1 MKILISAVGTTDPIS
16 NNHDAALLH
25 IARNY
30 RPDKIVL
37 VYSQE
42 MMVKQDLIN
51 KVLLSIEGYNPI
63 IEIDSTILNNDEVF
77 LFDKMYEVMGLIV
90 QKYTNDDDEIIL
102 NLSSGTPQIISALFA
117 LNRIND
123 YNTQAIQVATPKNGA
138 NRKYTPLTDSEIDA
152 LILENQDNSLDFVDR
167 SIKDKSEKFTQALV
181 KRHLRSLIAS
191 FDYQAA
197 EAIINRKEYNK
208 LLSKKRIAYI
218 REKLNDFSRVFK
230 NQSILSDIL
239 SFPLDDS
246 QKKALNYYLM
256 IDVLKERE
264 HIADVLIKAKSLA
277 EFVIEET
284 IKKDHEGLIVFD
296 GNLPKL
302 NPDFPD
308 CEAILDDIDKKMK
321 KSRGIE
327 DTEERIFSVQSTLN
341 LLSYLNI
348 LEFYEYDSQLQ
359 TAINGILSLN
369 GERNKVAHGLSEIDT
384 RLLSRKKLK
393 QLSEN
398 LRLLLVDC
406 LGIDTSYF
414 NYYDKQNEE
423 LIKML
428 E

>member
-16 NNHDAALLH
+16 NDHDAALLH

-42 MMVKQDLIN
+42 MLVKQDLIN

-123 YNTQAIQVATPKNGA
+123 YNTQAIQVATPKKGA
-138 NRKYTPLTDSEIDA
+138 NREYKPLTDSEIDA

-359 TAINGILSLN
+359 IAINGILSLN

-398 LRLLLVDC
+398 LRLLLVEC

>member
-42 MMVKQDLIN
+42 MLVKQDLIN
-51 KVLLSIEGYNPI
+51 KVLHSIEGYNPI

-123 YNTQAIQVATPKNGA
+123 YNTQAIQVATPKKGA
-138 NRKYTPLTDSEIDA
+138 NKEYKDLTESEIEA
-152 LILENQDNSLDFVDR
+152 LIVENQDNSLEFVDR

-208 LLSKKRIAYI
+208 LLSKKKIAYI
-218 REKLNDFSRVFK
+218 REKLYDFSRVFK

-302 NPDFPD
+302 NPSFPD

-327 DTEERIFSVQSTLN
+327 DTEELIFSVQSTLN

-406 LGIDTSYF
+406 LGIDSSYF

>member
-42 MMVKQDLIN
+42 MLVKQDLIN

-63 IEIDSTILNNDEVF
+63 IEIDSTILNNDEFF

-123 YNTQAIQVATPKNGA
+123 YNTQAIQVATPKKGA
-138 NRKYTPLTDSEIDA
+138 NKEYKDLTDSEIDA
-152 LILENQDNSLDFVDR
+152 LIVENQDNSLDFVDR

-246 QKKALNYYLM
+246 QKKALNYYLL

>member
-77 LFDKMYEVMGLIV
+77 LFDKMYEVMGIIV

-123 YNTQAIQVATPKNGA
+123 YNTQAIQVATPKKGA
-138 NRKYTPLTDSEIDA
+138 NKEYKDLTDSEIDA
-152 LILENQDNSLDFVDR
+152 LIVENQDNSLDFVDR
-167 SIKDKSEKFTQALV
+167 SIKDKSEKFSQALV

-191 FDYQAA
+191 YDYQAA

>member
-16 NNHDAALLH
+16 YNHDSALLH

-42 MMVKQDLIN
+42 MLVKQDLIN

-63 IEIDSTILNNDEVF
+63 IEIDSTTLNNDEVH
-77 LFDKMYEVMGLIV
+77 LFDKMYEVMGLII
-90 QKYTNDDDEIIL
+90 QKYTNNDDEIIL
-102 NLSSGTPQIISALFA
+102 NLSSGTPQIKSALFA

-123 YNTQAIQVATPKNGA
+123 YNTQAIQVPTPKNGA
-138 NRKYTPLTDSEIDA
+138 NREYKPLTDSEIDA
-152 LILENQDNSLDFVDR
+152 LIVENQDNSLDFVDR
-167 SIKDKSEKFTQALV
+167 SIKDKSEKFSQALV

-191 FDYQAA
+191 YDYQAA
-197 EAIINRKEYNK
+197 EVIINRKEDTK
-208 LLSKKRIAYI
+208 SLSNIKKI
-218 REKLNDFSRVFK
+218 RKKISDFSRVFK

-296 GNLPKL
+296 GNPPKL
-302 NPDFPD
+302 NPNFPD

-406 LGIDTSYF
+406 LDIDSSYF

>member
-1 MKILISAVGTTDPIS
+1 
-16 NNHDAALLH
+16 
-25 IARNY
+25 
-30 RPDKIVL
+30 
-37 VYSQE
+37 
-42 MMVKQDLIN
+42 
-51 KVLLSIEGYNPI
+51 
-63 IEIDSTILNNDEVF
+63 
-77 LFDKMYEVMGLIV
+77 
-90 QKYTNDDDEIIL
+90 
-102 NLSSGTPQIISALFA
+102 
-117 LNRIND
+117 
-123 YNTQAIQVATPKNGA
+123 
-138 NRKYTPLTDSEIDA
+138 
-152 LILENQDNSLDFVDR
+152 
-167 SIKDKSEKFTQALV
+167 
-181 KRHLRSLIAS
+181 

-246 QKKALNYYLM
+246 QKKALNYYLL

>member
-1 MKILISAVGTTDPIS
+1 MTSAVGTTDPIS

-42 MMVKQDLIN
+42 MFIKQDLIN
-51 KVLLSIEGYNPI
+51 KALLSIEGYNPI

-90 QKYTNDDDEIIL
+90 QKYTNDEIIL

-123 YNTQAIQVATPKNGA
+123 YNTQAIQVATPKKGA
-138 NRKYTPLTDSEIDA
+138 NREYKPLTDSEIDA
-152 LILENQDNSLDFVDR
+152 LIVENQDNSLDFVDR

-246 QKKALNYYLM
+246 QKKALIYYLM

-308 CEAILDDIDKKMK
+308 CETILDDIDKKMK

-406 LGIDTSYF
+406 LGIDSSYF
-414 NYYDKQNEE
+414 NYYVKQNEE
-423 LIKML
+423 LIKIL

>member
-30 RPDKIVL
+30 RPDKIIL

-42 MMVKQDLIN
+42 MLVKQDLIN

-123 YNTQAIQVATPKNGA
+123 YNTQAIQVATPKKGA
-138 NRKYTPLTDSEIDA
+138 NREYKSLTDSEIDA
-152 LILENQDNSLDFVDR
+152 LIVENQDNSLDFVDR
-167 SIKDKSEKFTQALV
+167 CIKDKSEKFTQALV

-341 LLSYLNI
+341 LLSYLNM

-398 LRLLLVDC
+398 LRLLLIDC
-406 LGIDTSYF
+406 LGIDSSYF
-414 NYYDKQNEE
+414 NFYDKQNEE

>member
-42 MMVKQDLIN
+42 MLVKQDLIN

-123 YNTQAIQVATPKNGA
+123 YNTQAIQVATPKKGA
-138 NRKYTPLTDSEIDA
+138 NKEYKDLTDSEIDA
-152 LILENQDNSLDFVDR
+152 LIVENQDNSLDFVDR

-239 SFPLDDS
+239 SFPLEDP

-359 TAINGILSLN
+359 TAINVILSLN

-398 LRLLLVDC
+398 LRLLLIDC
-406 LGIDTSYF
+406 LGIDSSYF

-423 LIKML
+423 LIKIL

>member
-1 MKILISAVGTTDPIS
+1 
-16 NNHDAALLH
+16 
-25 IARNY
+25 
-30 RPDKIVL
+30 
-37 VYSQE
+37 

-77 LFDKMYEVMGLIV
+77 LFDKMYEVMGMIV

-123 YNTQAIQVATPKNGA
+123 YNTQAIQVATPKKGA
-138 NRKYTPLTDSEIDA
+138 NREYKPLTDSEIDA
-152 LILENQDNSLDFVDR
+152 LIVANQDNSLDFVDR

-191 FDYQAA
+191 FDYQVA

-239 SFPLDDS
+239 SFPLEDS

-256 IDVLKERE
+256 IDVLKEHE

-406 LGIDTSYF
+406 LGIDSSYF

>member
-30 RPDKIVL
+30 KPDKIVL

-42 MMVKQDLIN
+42 MLVKQDLIN

-123 YNTQAIQVATPKNGA
+123 YNTQAIQVATPKKGA
-138 NRKYTPLTDSEIDA
+138 NREYKPLTDSEIDA
-152 LILENQDNSLDFVDR
+152 LIVENQDNSLDFVDR

-208 LLSKKRIAYI
+208 LLSKKKIAYI

-239 SFPLDDS
+239 SFPLDES

-341 LLSYLNI
+341 LLAYLNI

-359 TAINGILSLN
+359 TAINSILSLN

-393 QLSEN
+393 QLSDN

-406 LGIDTSYF
+406 LGIDSSYF

>member
-16 NNHDAALLH
+16 YNHDSALLH

-42 MMVKQDLIN
+42 MLVKQDLIN

-63 IEIDSTILNNDEVF
+63 IEIDSTTLNNDEVH
-77 LFDKMYEVMGLIV
+77 LFDKMYEVMGLII
-90 QKYTNDDDEIIL
+90 QKYTNNDDETIL
-102 NLSSGTPQIISALFA
+102 NLSSGTPQIKSALFA

-123 YNTQAIQVATPKNGA
+123 YNTQAIQVPTPKNGA
-138 NRKYTPLTDSEIDA
+138 NREYKPLTDSEIDA
-152 LILENQDNSLDFVDR
+152 LIVENQDNSLDFVDR
-167 SIKDKSEKFTQALV
+167 SIKDKSEKFSQALV

-191 FDYQAA
+191 YDYQAA
-197 EAIINRKEYNK
+197 EVIINRKEDTK
-208 LLSKKRIAYI
+208 SLSNIKKI
-218 REKLNDFSRVFK
+218 RKKISDFSRVFK

-296 GNLPKL
+296 GNPPKL
-302 NPDFPD
+302 NPNFPD

-327 DTEERIFSVQSTLN
+327 DTDERIFSVQSTLN

-348 LEFYEYDSQLQ
+348 LEFYDYDSQLQ
-359 TAINGILSLN
+359 TAINGIINLN
-369 GERNKVAHGLSEIDT
+369 SERNKVAHGLSEIDT

-406 LGIDTSYF
+406 LDIDSSYF

>member
-1 MKILISAVGTTDPIS
+1 LKILISAVGTTDPIS

-30 RPDKIVL
+30 RPDKIIL

-42 MMVKQDLIN
+42 MLVKQDLIN

-123 YNTQAIQVATPKNGA
+123 YNTQAIQVATPKKGA
-138 NRKYTPLTDSEIDA
+138 NREYKSLTDSEIDA
-152 LILENQDNSLDFVDR
+152 LIVENQDNSLDFVDR
-167 SIKDKSEKFTQALV
+167 CIKDKSEKFTQALV

-398 LRLLLVDC
+398 LRLLLIDC
-406 LGIDTSYF
+406 LGIDSSYF
-414 NYYDKQNEE
+414 NFYDKQNEE

>member
-1 MKILISAVGTTDPIS
+1 MEILISAVGTTDPIS

-42 MMVKQDLIN
+42 MLVKQDLIN
-51 KVLLSIEGYNPI
+51 KVLLSIEDYNPI

-123 YNTQAIQVATPKNGA
+123 YNTQAIQVATPKKGA
-138 NRKYTPLTDSEIDA
+138 NREYKPLTDSEIDA
-152 LILENQDNSLDFVDR
+152 LIVENQDNSLDFVDR

-239 SFPLDDS
+239 SFPLEDS

-406 LGIDTSYF
+406 LSIDTSYF

>member
-77 LFDKMYEVMGLIV
+77 LFDKMYEVMGQIV
-90 QKYTNDDDEIIL
+90 QKYTNDDNEIIL

-123 YNTQAIQVATPKNGA
+123 YNTQAIQVATPKKGA
-138 NRKYTPLTDSEIDA
+138 NKEYKDLTDSEIDA
-152 LILENQDNSLDFVDR
+152 LIVENQDNSLDFVDR

-208 LLSKKRIAYI
+208 LLSKKKIAYI
-218 REKLNDFSRVFK
+218 REKLYDFSRVFK
-230 NQSILSDIL
+230 NQAILSDIL

-302 NPDFPD
+302 NPSFPD

-327 DTEERIFSVQSTLN
+327 DTEERFFSVQSTLN

-406 LGIDTSYF
+406 LDIDSSYF
-414 NYYDKQNEE
+414 NYYDKQNKE

>member
-123 YNTQAIQVATPKNGA
+123 YNTQAIQVATPKKGA
-138 NRKYTPLTDSEIDA
+138 NREYKSLTDTEIDA
-152 LILENQDNSLDFVDR
+152 LIVENQDNNVDFVDR

>member
-42 MMVKQDLIN
+42 MLVKQDLIN

-63 IEIDSTILNNDEVF
+63 IEIDSTTLNNDEVH
-77 LFDKMYEVMGLIV
+77 LFDKMYEVMGLII
-90 QKYTNDDDEIIL
+90 QKYTNNDDEIIL
-102 NLSSGTPQIISALFA
+102 NLSSGTPQIKSALFA

-123 YNTQAIQVATPKNGA
+123 YNTQAIQVPTPKNGA
-138 NRKYTPLTDSEIDA
+138 NREYKPLTDSEIDA
-152 LILENQDNSLDFVDR
+152 LIVENQDNSLDFVDR

-208 LLSKKRIAYI
+208 LLSKKKIAYI

-348 LEFYEYDSQLQ
+348 LEFYNYDSQLQ
-359 TAINGILSLN
+359 TAINGIINLN
-369 GERNKVAHGLSEIDT
+369 SERNKVAHGLSEIDT

-406 LGIDTSYF
+406 LGIDSSYF

>member
-123 YNTQAIQVATPKNGA
+123 YNTQAIQVATPKKGA
-138 NRKYTPLTDSEIDA
+138 NREYKSLTDTEIDA
-152 LILENQDNSLDFVDR
+152 LIVENQDNNVDFVDR
-167 SIKDKSEKFTQALV
+167 SIKDKSEKFTQALI

-308 CEAILDDIDKKMK
+308 CEPILDDIDKKMK

-406 LGIDTSYF
+406 LGFDSSYF
-414 NYYDKQNEE
+414 NYYDNQNEE

>member
-30 RPDKIVL
+30 RPDKIIL

-42 MMVKQDLIN
+42 MLVKQDLIN

-123 YNTQAIQVATPKNGA
+123 YNTQAIQVATPKKGA
-138 NRKYTPLTDSEIDA
+138 NREYKSLTDSEIDA
-152 LILENQDNSLDFVDR
+152 LIVENQDNSLDFVDR
-167 SIKDKSEKFTQALV
+167 CIKDKSEKFTQALV

-398 LRLLLVDC
+398 LRLLLIDC
-406 LGIDTSYF
+406 LGIDSSYF

-423 LIKML
+423 LIKIL

>member
-77 LFDKMYEVMGLIV
+77 LFDKMYEVMGQIV
-90 QKYTNDDDEIIL
+90 QKYTNDDNEIIL

-123 YNTQAIQVATPKNGA
+123 YNTQAIQVATPKKGA
-138 NRKYTPLTDSEIDA
+138 NREYKPLTDSEIDA
-152 LILENQDNSLDFVDR
+152 LIVENQDNSLDFVDR

-246 QKKALNYYLM
+246 QKKSLNYYLM

-302 NPDFPD
+302 NPSFPD

-406 LGIDTSYF
+406 LGIDSSYF
-414 NYYDKQNEE
+414 NYYDKQNKE
-423 LIKML
+423 LTKML

>member
-123 YNTQAIQVATPKNGA
+123 YNTQAIQVATPKKGA
-138 NRKYTPLTDSEIDA
+138 NREYKSLTDTEIDA
-152 LILENQDNSLDFVDR
+152 LIVENQDNNVDFVDR

-246 QKKALNYYLM
+246 QKKALNYYLL

-284 IKKDHEGLIVFD
+284 IKKNHEGLIVFD

-393 QLSEN
+393 QLSDN

>member
-42 MMVKQDLIN
+42 MLVKQDLIN

-63 IEIDSTILNNDEVF
+63 IEIDYTILNNDEVF

-123 YNTQAIQVATPKNGA
+123 YNTQAIQVPTPKNGA
-138 NRKYTPLTDSEIDA
+138 NRKYTPLTDSEIDV

-167 SIKDKSEKFTQALV
+167 CIKDKSEKFTQALV

-308 CEAILDDIDKKMK
+308 CEAILNDIDKKMK

-398 LRLLLVDC
+398 LRLLLVEC
-406 LGIDTSYF
+406 LGIDSSYV

>member
-42 MMVKQDLIN
+42 MLVKQDLIN
-51 KVLLSIEGYNPI
+51 KVLLSIEGCNPI

-123 YNTQAIQVATPKNGA
+123 YNTQAIQVATPKKGA
-138 NRKYTPLTDSEIDA
+138 NREYKPLTNTEINA
-152 LILENQDNSLDFVDR
+152 LIVENQDNSLDFVDR

-264 HIADVLIKAKSLA
+264 HIADFLIKAKSLA

-398 LRLLLVDC
+398 LRLLLVEC
-406 LGIDTSYF
+406 LGIDSSYF

>member
-77 LFDKMYEVMGLIV
+77 LFDKMYEVMGIIV

-123 YNTQAIQVATPKNGA
+123 YNTQAIQVATPKKGA
-138 NRKYTPLTDSEIDA
+138 NREYKPLTDTEIDA
-152 LILENQDNSLDFVDR
+152 LIVENQDNSVDFVDR
-167 SIKDKSEKFTQALV
+167 CIKDKSEKFTQALV

-239 SFPLDDS
+239 SFPLDDF

-341 LLSYLNI
+341 LLAYLNI

-359 TAINGILSLN
+359 TAINSILSLN

-393 QLSEN
+393 QLSDN

-406 LGIDTSYF
+406 LGIDSSYF

-428 E
+428 

>member
-16 NNHDAALLH
+16 NDHDAALLH

-42 MMVKQDLIN
+42 MLVKQDLIN

-123 YNTQAIQVATPKNGA
+123 YNTQAIQVATPKKGA
-138 NRKYTPLTDSEIDA
+138 NREYKPLTDSEIDA
-152 LILENQDNSLDFVDR
+152 LIVANQDNSLDFVDR

-208 LLSKKRIAYI
+208 LLSKKKIAYI

-246 QKKALNYYLM
+246 QKKALNYYLL

-277 EFVIEET
+277 EFIIEET

-398 LRLLLVDC
+398 LRLLLIDC
-406 LGIDTSYF
+406 LGIDSSYF

>member
-30 RPDKIVL
+30 KPDKIVL

-42 MMVKQDLIN
+42 MLVKQDLIN

-123 YNTQAIQVATPKNGA
+123 YNTQAIQVATPKKGA
-138 NRKYTPLTDSEIDA
+138 NREYKPLTDSEIDA
-152 LILENQDNSLDFVDR
+152 LIVENQDNSLDFVDR

-208 LLSKKRIAYI
+208 LLSKKKIAYI

-239 SFPLDDS
+239 SFPLDES

-308 CEAILDDIDKKMK
+308 CEAILNDIDKKMK

-406 LGIDTSYF
+406 LGIDSSYF

>member
-1 MKILISAVGTTDPIS
+1 
-16 NNHDAALLH
+16 
-25 IARNY
+25 
-30 RPDKIVL
+30 
-37 VYSQE
+37 

-123 YNTQAIQVATPKNGA
+123 YNTQAIQVATPKKGA
-138 NRKYTPLTDSEIDA
+138 NREYKSLTDTEIDA
-152 LILENQDNSLDFVDR
+152 LIVENQDNSLDFVDR

-284 IKKDHEGLIVFD
+284 IKKNHEGLIVFD

>member
-1 MKILISAVGTTDPIS
+1 ML
-16 NNHDAALLH
+16 
-25 IARNY
+25 
-30 RPDKIVL
+30 
-37 VYSQE
+37 
-42 MMVKQDLIN
+42 VKQDLIN

-123 YNTQAIQVATPKNGA
+123 YNTQAIQVATPKKGA
-138 NRKYTPLTDSEIDA
+138 NKEYKDLTDSEIDA
-152 LILENQDNSLDFVDR
+152 LIVENQDNSLDFVDR
-167 SIKDKSEKFTQALV
+167 SIKDKSEKFSQALV

-191 FDYQAA
+191 HDYQAA
-197 EAIINRKEYNK
+197 EAIINRKEDTK
-208 LLSKKRIAYI
+208 SLSNIKKI
-218 REKLNDFSRVFK
+218 RKKISDFSRVFK
-230 NQSILSDIL
+230 NQCLLSDIL
-239 SFPLDDS
+239 SLPLDDS

-296 GNLPKL
+296 GNPPKL
-302 NPDFPD
+302 NPNFPD

-327 DTEERIFSVQSTLN
+327 DTDERIFSVQSTLN

-348 LEFYEYDSQLQ
+348 LEFYNYDSQLQ
-359 TAINGILSLN
+359 TAINGIINLN
-369 GERNKVAHGLSEIDT
+369 SERNKVAHGLSEIDT

-406 LGIDTSYF
+406 LGIDSSYF

>member
-1 MKILISAVGTTDPIS
+1 ML
-16 NNHDAALLH
+16 
-25 IARNY
+25 
-30 RPDKIVL
+30 
-37 VYSQE
+37 
-42 MMVKQDLIN
+42 VKQDLIN

-123 YNTQAIQVATPKNGA
+123 YNTQAIQVATPKKGA
-138 NRKYTPLTDSEIDA
+138 NKEYKDLTDSEIDA
-152 LILENQDNSLDFVDR
+152 LIVENQDNSLDFVDR
-167 SIKDKSEKFTQALV
+167 SIKDKSEKFSQALV

-191 FDYQAA
+191 YDYQAA
-197 EAIINRKEYNK
+197 EAIINRKEDTK
-208 LLSKKRIAYI
+208 SLSNIKKI
-218 REKLNDFSRVFK
+218 RKKISDFSRVFK
-230 NQSILSDIL
+230 NQCLLSDIL
-239 SFPLDDS
+239 SLPLDDS

-296 GNLPKL
+296 GNPPKL
-302 NPDFPD
+302 NPNFPD

-327 DTEERIFSVQSTLN
+327 DTDERIFSVQSTLN

-348 LEFYEYDSQLQ
+348 LEFYNYDSQLQ
-359 TAINGILSLN
+359 TAINGIINLN
-369 GERNKVAHGLSEIDT
+369 SERNKVAHGLSEIDT

-393 QLSEN
+393 QLSDN

-406 LGIDTSYF
+406 LGIDSSYF

>member
-37 VYSQE
+37 VFSQE
-42 MMVKQDLIN
+42 MLVKQDLIN

-123 YNTQAIQVATPKNGA
+123 YNTQAIQVATPKKGA
-138 NRKYTPLTDSEIDA
+138 NREYKPLTDSEIDA
-152 LILENQDNSLDFVDR
+152 LIVENQDNSVDFVDR

-181 KRHLRSLIAS
+181 KRHLRSLIAT

-256 IDVLKERE
+256 IDVLKERD

-284 IKKDHEGLIVFD
+284 IKKDHEGLILFD

-398 LRLLLVDC
+398 LGLLLVDC

>member
-42 MMVKQDLIN
+42 MLVKQDLIN

-123 YNTQAIQVATPKNGA
+123 YNTQAIQVATPKKGA
-138 NRKYTPLTDSEIDA
+138 NREYKPLTDSEIDA
-152 LILENQDNSLDFVDR
+152 LIVANQDNSLDFVDR

-246 QKKALNYYLM
+246 QKKALNYYLL

-284 IKKDHEGLIVFD
+284 IKKYHEGLIVFD

-398 LRLLLVDC
+398 LRLLLIDC
-406 LGIDTSYF
+406 LGIDSSYF

>member
-51 KVLLSIEGYNPI
+51 KVLHSIEGYNPI

-138 NRKYTPLTDSEIDA
+138 NREYTALTDSEIDA
-152 LILENQDNSLDFVDR
+152 LIVENQDNSLDFVDR

-208 LLSKKRIAYI
+208 LLSNIKKI
-218 REKLNDFSRVFK
+218 RKKISDFSRVFK
-230 NQSILSDIL
+230 NQCLLSDIL
-239 SFPLDDS
+239 SLPLDDS

-296 GNLPKL
+296 GNPPKL
-302 NPDFPD
+302 NPNFPD

-327 DTEERIFSVQSTLN
+327 DTDERIFSVQSTLN

-348 LEFYEYDSQLQ
+348 LEFYNYDSQLQ
-359 TAINGILSLN
+359 TAINGIINLN
-369 GERNKVAHGLSEIDT
+369 SERNKVAHGLSEIDT

-406 LGIDTSYF
+406 LGIDSSYF

>member
-30 RPDKIVL
+30 KPDKIVL

-42 MMVKQDLIN
+42 MLVKQDLIN

-123 YNTQAIQVATPKNGA
+123 YNTQAIQVATPKKGA
-138 NRKYTPLTDSEIDA
+138 NREYKPLTDSEIDA
-152 LILENQDNSLDFVDR
+152 LIVENQDNSLDFVDR

-208 LLSKKRIAYI
+208 LLSKKKIAYI

-239 SFPLDDS
+239 SFPLDES

>member
-42 MMVKQDLIN
+42 MLVKQDLIN

-123 YNTQAIQVATPKNGA
+123 YNTQAIQVATPKKGA
-138 NRKYTPLTDSEIDA
+138 NREYKPLTDSEIDA
-152 LILENQDNSLDFVDR
+152 LIVENQDNSLDFVDR

-246 QKKALNYYLM
+246 QKKALNYYLL

-284 IKKDHEGLIVFD
+284 IKKYHEGLIVFD

-359 TAINGILSLN
+359 TAINVILSLN

-398 LRLLLVDC
+398 LRLLLIDC
-406 LGIDTSYF
+406 LGIDSSYF

-423 LIKML
+423 LIKIL

>member
-1 MKILISAVGTTDPIS
+1 ML
-16 NNHDAALLH
+16 
-25 IARNY
+25 
-30 RPDKIVL
+30 
-37 VYSQE
+37 
-42 MMVKQDLIN
+42 VKQDLIN
-51 KVLLSIEGYNPI
+51 KVLLSIEGCNPI

-123 YNTQAIQVATPKNGA
+123 YNTQAIQVATPKKGA
-138 NRKYTPLTDSEIDA
+138 NREYKPLTNTEINA
-152 LILENQDNSLDFVDR
+152 LIVENQDNSLDFVDR

-398 LRLLLVDC
+398 LRLLLVEC
-406 LGIDTSYF
+406 LGIDSSYF

>member
-16 NNHDAALLH
+16 NDHDAALLH

-42 MMVKQDLIN
+42 MLVKQDLIN

-63 IEIDSTILNNDEVF
+63 MEIDSTILNNDEVF

-123 YNTQAIQVATPKNGA
+123 YNTQAIQVATPKKGA
-138 NRKYTPLTDSEIDA
+138 NREYKPLTDSEIDA
-152 LILENQDNSLDFVDR
+152 LIVENQDNSLDFVDR

-239 SFPLDDS
+239 SFPLEDS

-359 TAINGILSLN
+359 IAINGILSLN

>member
-1 MKILISAVGTTDPIS
+1 ML
-16 NNHDAALLH
+16 
-25 IARNY
+25 
-30 RPDKIVL
+30 
-37 VYSQE
+37 
-42 MMVKQDLIN
+42 VKQDLIN

-123 YNTQAIQVATPKNGA
+123 YNTQAIQVATPKKGA
-138 NRKYTPLTDSEIDA
+138 NREYKPLTDSEIDA
-152 LILENQDNSLDFVDR
+152 LIVENQDNSLDFVDR

-208 LLSKKRIAYI
+208 LLSKKKIAYI

-239 SFPLDDS
+239 SFPLDES

-308 CEAILDDIDKKMK
+308 CEAILNDIDKKMK

>member
-42 MMVKQDLIN
+42 MLVKQDLIN
-51 KVLLSIEGYNPI
+51 KVLHSIEGYKPI

-123 YNTQAIQVATPKNGA
+123 YNTQAIQVATPKKGA
-138 NRKYTPLTDSEIDA
+138 NKEYKDLTDSEIDA
-152 LILENQDNSLDFVDR
+152 LIVENQDNSLDFVDR
-167 SIKDKSEKFTQALV
+167 SIKDKSEKFSQALV

-191 FDYQAA
+191 YDYQAA
-197 EAIINRKEYNK
+197 EVIINRKEDTK
-208 LLSKKRIAYI
+208 SLSNIKKI
-218 REKLNDFSRVFK
+218 RKKISDFSRVFK

-296 GNLPKL
+296 GNPPKL
-302 NPDFPD
+302 NPNFPD

-327 DTEERIFSVQSTLN
+327 DTDERIFSVQSTLN

-348 LEFYEYDSQLQ
+348 LEFYNYDSQLQ
-359 TAINGILSLN
+359 TAINGIINLN
-369 GERNKVAHGLSEIDT
+369 SERNKVAHGLSEIDT

-406 LGIDTSYF
+406 LGIDSSYF

>member
-42 MMVKQDLIN
+42 MLVKQDLIN

-63 IEIDSTILNNDEVF
+63 IEIDFTTLNNDEVH
-77 LFDKMYEVMGLIV
+77 LFDKMYEVMGLII
-90 QKYTNDDDEIIL
+90 QKYTNNDDEIIL
-102 NLSSGTPQIISALFA
+102 NLSSGTPQIKSALFA

-123 YNTQAIQVATPKNGA
+123 YNTQAIQVATPKKGA
-138 NRKYTPLTDSEIDA
+138 NKEYKDLADSEIDA
-152 LILENQDNSLDFVDR
+152 LIVENQDNSLDFVDR
-167 SIKDKSEKFTQALV
+167 SIKDKSEKFSQALV

-191 FDYQAA
+191 YDYQAA
-197 EAIINRKEYNK
+197 EVIINRKEDTK
-208 LLSKKRIAYI
+208 SLSNIKKI
-218 REKLNDFSRVFK
+218 RKKISDFSRVFK
-230 NQSILSDIL
+230 NQCLLSDIL
-239 SFPLDDS
+239 SLPLDDS

-296 GNLPKL
+296 GNPPKL
-302 NPDFPD
+302 NPNFPD

-327 DTEERIFSVQSTLN
+327 DTDERIFSVQSTLN

-348 LEFYEYDSQLQ
+348 LEFYNYDSQLQ
-359 TAINGILSLN
+359 TAINGIINLN
-369 GERNKVAHGLSEIDT
+369 SERNKVAHGLSEIDT

-406 LGIDTSYF
+406 LGIDSSYF